1 MGAFSVLVDIDDDAD
16 LSRVARLR
24 GLVDRRALSRE
35 IAKSGDAGFIELT
48 GGAGWGKT
56 SAALQ
61 YAASRQRE
69 GAHVRFLNETS
80 VAFTGA
86 HVGPELYIVDARS
99 VRSKVVD
106 SLFAALHS
114 ARETQLIVSSRGG
127 HEIIDRAEREGLI
140 TRRVDVASFPLGARE
155 LQLMAAER
163 GVRLSA
169 ATVDYAAPALA
180 GWPIVASRFIRR
192 FASRPS
198 SHSLSGL
205 DSLVAQSFEE
215 VLTELIGSKSLP
227 LLVRT
232 SLGSSISPATANG
245 VRDEAIADLIA
256 CIRELG
262 LGEWRAA

>member
-1 MGAFSVLVDIDDDAD
+1 MGAFSAHVDIEDDAD
-16 LSRVARLR
+16 LSRVARVR

-35 IAKSGDAGFIELT
+35 IARSGDAGFIELT

-61 YAASRQRE
+61 YAARRQRE
-69 GAHVRFLNETS
+69 GARVRFLTEAS
-80 VAFTGA
+80 VVGA
-86 HVGPELYIVDARS
+86 HLGPALYIVDART
-99 VRSKVVD
+99 VHSKVVD
-106 SLFAALHS
+106 SLFVALHS
-114 ARETQLIVSSRGG
+114 AHHTQIVVSSRVG
-127 HEIIDRAEREGLI
+127 HEIIDRAEREGLL
-140 TRRVDVASFPLGARE
+140 TRRFDVSSFPLSARE

-169 ATVDYAAPALA
+169 ATADYAAPALA

-205 DSLVAQSFEE
+205 DALVAQSFEE
-215 VLTELIGSKSLP
+215 VLTELIGSKTLP

-232 SLGSSISPATANG
+232 SLGSSISPATENG
-245 VRDEAIADLIA
+245 VRDEAIADLIV

-262 LGEWRAA
+262 LGEWRVA